1 VTYSVRSATVR
12 FGAAVA
18 LDDVTVEVPG
28 GSVVAVVGGDGA
40 GKSTLLRALAGEVSL
55 DGGTVEAPP
64 RQRLGY
70 LPASS
75 GSWAALTVAQNIDF
89 VAGIYGLA
97 GDQLA
102 ARRAELLD
110 RAALTQAAGR
120 LAAQLSGGM
129 RRKLGFIMAI
139 VHRPDLL
146 ILDEPSTGVD
156 PVSRIDL
163 WRLASE
169 AAASGAAVLMSTT
182 YLDEAERAASCSTA
196 AGSSSRVP
204 TIRSARISPAWSP
217 SPTSPSGPNGPGA
230 GAGRCTSTGPTRTL
244 RIRRPGAPPSHPIW
258 RTSLSRSRW
267 PAATRFGH
275 DGRSAAGRARDPPLR
290 RVHGGGRR
298 VDAGRSG

>member
-1 VTYSVRSATVR
+1 MTYSVRSATVR
-12 FGAAVA
+12 FGSAMA
-18 LDDVTVEVPG
+18 LDDVTVEVPA

-40 GKSTLLRALAGEVSL
+40 GKSTLLRTLAGEVSP
-55 DGGTVEAPP
+55 DHGTVQAPP

-70 LPASS
+70 LPASA
-75 GSWAALTVAQNIDF
+75 GSWAALTVTQNIDF

-97 GDQLA
+97 GDELA

-110 RAALTQAAGR
+110 RAGLTSAAGR

-139 VHRPDLL
+139 AHRPDLL

-182 YLDEAERAASCSTA
+182 YLDEAERAAHLVVLDRGRVLVQGSYDQVR
-196 AGSSSRVP
+196 AGF
-204 TIRSARISPAWSP
+204 
-217 SPTSPSGPNGPGA
+217 A
-230 GAGRCTSTGPTRTL
+230 GALTQADQPVRAEWCWRRGRVLHEYWPLGDPSAGTTIAPDLEDIVIALSL
-244 RIRRPGAPPSHPIW
+244 ARRHEVPS
-258 RTSLSRSRW
+258 
-267 PAATRFGH
+267 
-275 DGRSAAGRARDPPLR
+275 
-290 RVHGGGRR
+290 
-298 VDAGRSG
+298 